1 MMIGWCSIDLFE
13 NTGYRLSIGTF
24 LEPPDT
30 DTKAGSYKL
39 ASEEL
44 AYNAIFKFFIF
55 LKSFVIII
63 YKPEHILAHIKVK

>member
-13 NTGYRLSIGTF
+13 NTGYRLF

-44 AYNAIFKFFIF
+44 EFIINHITLFLNSSSF
-55 LKSFVIII
+55 LKALSS
-63 YKPEHILAHIKVK
+63 

>member
-44 AYNAIFKFFIF
+44 EFIINHITLFLNSSSF
-55 LKSFVIII
+55 LKALSS
-63 YKPEHILAHIKVK
+63 